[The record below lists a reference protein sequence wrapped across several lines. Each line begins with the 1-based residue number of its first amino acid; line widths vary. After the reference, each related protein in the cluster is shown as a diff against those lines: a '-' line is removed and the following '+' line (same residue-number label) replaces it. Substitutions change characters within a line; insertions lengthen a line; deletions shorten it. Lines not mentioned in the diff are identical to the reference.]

1 METYI
6 LQFGL
11 DRDSQNFVQNIR
23 NEIKLAGFVDRQRG
37 WLPHITIDK
46 YNDSNFNLLINN
58 VESVL
63 KNFSAF
69 DIELKQLGNFDN
81 ETLFIDPL
89 PKNTILD
96 IKTQLDL
103 ALDEFRF
110 ESRKLRP
117 YNPHITLCTNNNL
130 DECQKVA
137 TKNLS
142 PKTATVEKIWLYTE
156 KNMELIKEWTL

>member
-11 DRDSQNFVQNIR
+11 DKDSQNFVQNIR

-37 WLPHITIDK
+37 WLSHITIDK
-46 YNDSNFNLLINN
+46 YNDSNFNLLINSI
-58 VESVL
+58 ESVL

-69 DIELKQLGNFDN
+69 DIDLKQLGNFDN

-89 PKNTILD
+89 PKNIILD

-117 YNPHITLCTNNNL
+117 YNPHITLCTNDNF
-130 DECQKVA
+130 DECQKIA
-137 TKNLS
+137 TKHLS
-142 PKTATVEKIWLYTE
+142 PRKAVVDRIWLYTE
-156 KNMELIKEWTL
+156 KDMKLIKEWTL